1 MGRLKLFLPLLIF
14 VVLAS
19 VLYWA
24 LGRDPNAMP
33 SALVNRPVPTFSL
46 PSLNNA
52 EVILNADLF
61 KEQVTLLNVWATWC
75 YACRVEHPFLQ
86 RLANDGVA
94 IIGLNY
100 KDDNAA
106 AQAWLAEQGDPYQ
119 QTIVDADGTLGIDLG
134 VFGAPETYVI
144 DRAGIIRYKFVGV
157 MDERVWTREIE
168 PVYQRL
174 IR

>member
-1 MGRLKLFLPLLIF
+1 MERFKLFLPLLIF

-33 SALVNRPVPTFSL
+33 SALVNRPVPAFSL
-46 PSLNNA
+46 PSLNNP
-52 EVILNADLF
+52 EVILSEDLF
-61 KEQVTLLNVWATWC
+61 AEQVTLLNVWATWC

-86 RLANDGVA
+86 RLANDGIP

-106 AQAWLAEQGDPYQ
+106 ARAWLAEQGDPYQ
-119 QTIVDADGTLGIDLG
+119 HNIVDADGTLGIDLG
-134 VFGAPETYVI
+134 VFGAPETYVV
-144 DRAGIIRYKFVGV
+144 DRAGIIRFKFVGV
-157 MDERVWTREIE
+157 IDERAWTREIE
-168 PVYQRL
+168 PVYRQFLR
-174 IR
+174 

>member
-14 VVLAS
+14 VVLAG
-19 VLYWA
+19 VLYWG

-33 SALVNRPVPTFSL
+33 SALVNRSVPTFSL
-46 PSLNNA
+46 PSLNNPEA
-52 EVILNADLF
+52 VLNEGLF

-75 YACRVEHPFLQ
+75 YSCRVEHPFLQ
-86 RLANDGVA
+86 RLADDGVV

-106 AQAWLAEQGDPYQ
+106 ARAWLAEQGDPYQ
-119 QTIVDADGTLGIDLG
+119 HNIVDADGTLGIDLG

-157 MDERVWTREIE
+157 IDERVWMRDIE

-174 IR
+174 LR

>member
-14 VVLAS
+14 VVLAG
-19 VLYWA
+19 VLYWG

-33 SALVNRPVPTFSL
+33 SALVNRSVPTFSL
-46 PSLNNA
+46 PSLNNPEA
-52 EVILNADLF
+52 VLNEGLF

-75 YACRVEHPFLQ
+75 YSCRVEHPFLQ
-86 RLANDGVA
+86 RLADDGVV
-94 IIGLNY
+94 IVGLNY

-106 AQAWLAEQGDPYQ
+106 ARAWLAEQGDPYQ
-119 QTIVDADGTLGIDLG
+119 YNIVDADGTLGIDLG

-157 MDERVWTREIE
+157 IDERVWMRDIE

-174 IR
+174 LR

>member
-14 VVLAS
+14 VVLAG
-19 VLYWA
+19 VLYWG

-33 SALVNRPVPTFSL
+33 SALVNRSVPTFSL
-46 PSLNNA
+46 PSLNNP
-52 EVILNADLF
+52 EVVLNEGLF
-61 KEQVTLLNVWATWC
+61 KGQVTLLNVWATWC
-75 YACRVEHPFLQ
+75 YSCRVEHPFLQ
-86 RLANDGVA
+86 RLADDGVV

-106 AQAWLAEQGDPYQ
+106 ARAWLAEQGDPYQ
-119 QTIVDADGTLGIDLG
+119 HNIVDADGTLGIDLG

-157 MDERVWTREIE
+157 IDERVWTRDIE

-174 IR
+174 LR

>member
-1 MGRLKLFLPLLIF
+1 MERVKLFVPLLIF
-14 VVLAS
+14 VVLAA

-46 PSLNNA
+46 PSLDNP
-52 EVILNADLF
+52 EVVLNESLF
-61 KEQVTLLNVWATWC
+61 KEQATLLNVWATWC

-86 RLANDGVA
+86 RLADDGVV

-106 AQAWLAEQGDPYQ
+106 ALAWLAEQGDPYRHN
-119 QTIVDADGTLGIDLG
+119 IVDADGTLGIDLG

-144 DRAGIIRYKFVGV
+144 DRTGIIRFKFVGV
-157 MDERVWTREIE
+157 IDERVWARDIE

-174 IR
+174 LR